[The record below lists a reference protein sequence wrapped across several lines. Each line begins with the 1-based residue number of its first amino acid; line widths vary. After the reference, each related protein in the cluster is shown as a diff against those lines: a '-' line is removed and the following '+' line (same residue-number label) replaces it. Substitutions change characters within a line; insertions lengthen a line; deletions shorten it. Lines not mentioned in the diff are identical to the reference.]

1 MYLDAL
7 TISALVDEFLDTL
20 AGGRIQD
27 TLSVDETGLGMEIY
41 SYADHQRRY
50 LYLSADRMQPR
61 VHLVEDKLRRGLT
74 TPKQIAL
81 LLRRYTEGGIVAHV
95 SQPAWE
101 RVLIFDIEGPE
112 GAVELILEPMER
124 RSNIILVQNGIII
137 DSMRRVGPE
146 DNRYRLTLPAHE
158 YVPPPPQTNKHNPF
172 TLTQPEL
179 ESIFRAETAGADADP
194 KRKAFQTLS
203 GALLGFSPLL
213 AKEVIFRA
221 QGNINVRT
229 READVAAIFE
239 TMQTVLQ
246 PLRQRDWQPG
256 IVESDG
262 RAEAFSV
269 YPITHMEGWHLVDS
283 ISEALAR
290 FYGEPTGE
298 EAYTAGKKPVF
309 AAIEEARAKLG
320 AKLASLERS
329 MTDDAEREVLRENGE
344 LILAYQYTLQPD
356 QTELQ
361 AQYDADQPARVIRLN
376 PELTPLEN
384 AQQYFNRYNK
394 AKKAFD
400 DVPRLIRETQQEL
413 AFIDQLET
421 DLQLASN
428 WPEIDDV
435 QQELQA
441 KGYWKGKTAKRIGG
455 AGQSAPLRVVTD
467 EGFVIWVG
475 RNSRQNEMVSFKK
488 ASADDLWLHVRGVPG
503 AHVVIRNDGRPVPE
517 SVLEQAASLAAY
529 YSAKR
534 GEGKV
539 DVDVTQIKH
548 VRKIKGAG
556 AGMVTYRNEET
567 RVAIPRSEKEFSKA

>member
-7 TISALVDEFLDTL
+7 TLSALVDEFLDTL

-27 TLSVDETGLGMEIY
+27 TLSVDETGLGLEIY
-41 SYADHQRRY
+41 SYADHERRY
-50 LYLSADRMQPR
+50 LYLSADRLQPR
-61 VHLVEDKLRRGLT
+61 VHLVEDKLRRGLN

-81 LLRRYTEGGIVAHV
+81 LLRRYAEGGIVAHV

-101 RVLIFDIEGPE
+101 RVIIFDIEGPE
-112 GAVELILEPMER
+112 GAVELIVEPMER

-172 TLTQPEL
+172 LLTLPDLQA
-179 ESIFRAETAGADADP
+179 IFKAETTGAGDP

-221 QGNINVRT
+221 QGETNIRT
-229 READVAAIFE
+229 RDADVPAIFDAMQAMLLPLKNRDWEPGVVEAD
-239 TMQTVLQ
+239 
-246 PLRQRDWQPG
+246 
-256 IVESDG
+256 G
-262 RAEAFSV
+262 RIEAFSV
-269 YPITHMEGWHLVDS
+269 YPITHMEGWQPVET

-290 FYGEPTGE
+290 FYGQPTGE

-309 AAIEEARAKLG
+309 AAIEEARSRLRSKLF
-320 AKLASLERS
+320 SLERS
-329 MTDDAEREVLRENGE
+329 MTDDSEREVLKENGE
-344 LILAYQYTLQPD
+344 LILAYQYMLEPD

-361 AQYDADQPARVIRLN
+361 AQYDADQPARVIKLN

-384 AQQYFNRYNK
+384 AQQYFSRYNK
-394 AKKAFD
+394 AKKALD
-400 DVPRLIRETQQEL
+400 DVPRLIAETQQEL
-413 AFIDQLET
+413 AFLDQLET
-421 DLQLASN
+421 DLNLASN

-435 QQELQA
+435 QQELQD
-441 KGYWKGKTAKRIGG
+441 KGYWKGKSAKRIGG
-455 AGQSAPLRVVTD
+455 GGQSAPLRVVSED
-467 EGFVIWVG
+467 GFVIWVG

-503 AHVVIRNDGRPVPE
+503 AHVVIRNDGRPVPP
-517 SVLEQAASLAAY
+517 SVIEQAASLAAY

-539 DVDVTQIKH
+539 DVDVTQLKH

-567 RVAIPRSEKEFSKA
+567 RIAIPRSEKEFDKA

>member
-7 TISALVDEFLDTL
+7 TLSALVDEFLDTL

-50 LYLSADRMQPR
+50 LYLSADRLQPR
-61 VHLVEDKLRRGLT
+61 VHLVEDKLRRGLN

-81 LLRRYTEGGIVAHV
+81 LLRRYAEGGIVAHV

-101 RVLIFDIEGPE
+101 RVIIFDIEGPE
-112 GAVELILEPMER
+112 GAVELIIEPMER

-172 TLTQPEL
+172 LLTLPDLQA
-179 ESIFRAETAGADADP
+179 IFKAETTGDADP

-203 GALLGFSPLL
+203 GTLLGFSPLL

-221 QGNINVRT
+221 QGETNIRT
-229 READVAAIFE
+229 RDADVPAIFE

-246 PLRQRDWQPG
+246 PLKNRDWEPG

-262 RAEAFSV
+262 RIEAFSV
-269 YPITHMEGWHLVDS
+269 YPITHMEGWEPVDS
-283 ISEALAR
+283 ISEALAS
-290 FYGEPTGE
+290 FYGQPTGE
-298 EAYTAGKKPVF
+298 EAYTAGKKPV
-309 AAIEEARAKLG
+309 AKAIEEARSRLGSKLF
-320 AKLASLERS
+320 SLERS
-329 MTDDAEREVLRENGE
+329 MTDESEREVLRENGE
-344 LILAYQYTLQPD
+344 LILAYQYMLQPD

-361 AQYDADQPARVIRLN
+361 AQYDANQPARAIKLN

-384 AQQYFNRYNK
+384 AQQYFERYNK
-394 AKKAFD
+394 AKKALD
-400 DVPRLIRETQQEL
+400 DVPRLIEETRQEL
-413 AFIDQLET
+413 AFLDQLET

-435 QQELQA
+435 QQELQS
-441 KGYWKGKTAKRIGG
+441 KGYWKGKSVKRLGG

-503 AHVVIRNDGRPVPE
+503 AHVVIRNDGRPVPA

-529 YSAKR
+529 YSGKR
-534 GEGKV
+534 SEGKV

-567 RVAIPRSEKEFSKA
+567 RVAIPRSEKDFDQA